1 MALVYRVEWRT
12 EAQEELR
19 SQFSKKHQLAII
31 RKVEHFA
38 ANLPASLGLKTVQPI
53 SDAPPLPDGGRAFE
67 LDIGAGPRAALVV
80 FQSGQKVVVYLVGGH
95 DYAYSH
101 YISALERRMR

>member
-1 MALVYRVEWRT
+1 MAYRVEWRT

-19 SQFSKKHQLAII
+19 SQFSKKHQRAVI

-53 SDAPPLPDGGRAFE
+53 RNAPPRPDGGRAFE

-80 FQSGQKVVVYLVGGH
+80 FEPSQKVVVYLVGGH

-101 YISALERRMR
+101 YLSALERRMP